1 MIKGKNH
8 ATFVTAM
15 NKDCDFIHFV
25 AAIVWKQKFGC
36 QLWDYF
42 SEGGGGLWKDSSD
55 ICTVL
60 VSGDEK

>member
-1 MIKGKNH
+1 
-8 ATFVTAM
+8 M